1 MQAHKE
7 KKNRQKNPNFVL
19 LGEKQLSRES
29 CSLCSAWRFCS
40 QHIAQAAEDTA
51 DATEPGS
58 EAVACSNKLQLPSAE
73 HIQRVFK
80 QGLFVHE
87 TLHMQH
93 MRALRHHQ
101 QFSCTPTR
109 LGISGK
115 LVLPVQG
122 HATRPPPAL
131 LAARKAS
138 SSLPMHLV

>member
-1 MQAHKE
+1 MFVCKRIRK

-93 MRALRHHQ
+93 MRALRHQPAVFLH
-101 QFSCTPTR
+101 TN
-109 LGISGK
+109 K
-115 LVLPVQG
+115 AG
-122 HATRPPPAL
+122 H
-131 LAARKAS
+131 
-138 SSLPMHLV
+138 